1 MGCLWSNEEK
11 QSPPL
16 STRAIYNL
24 IFQKDDWIIN
34 NERSKSDSEVSY
46 KITYSPERSED
57 AVKRP
62 ENDLR

>member
-11 QSPPL
+11 QSPAL

-34 NERSKSDSEVSY
+34 NERSKSDSQVSY
-46 KITYSPERSED
+46 KISYSPESD
-57 AVKRP
+57 
-62 ENDLR
+62 

>member
-24 IFQKDDWIIN
+24 IFQKNDWIIN
-34 NERSKSDSEVSY
+34 NERSKSDSSISY
-46 KITYSPERSED
+46 RIDSSPERSED

-62 ENDLR
+62 ESDLR